1 MRLVHYFLA
10 KVIRSRSHK
19 AFSFFK
25 FLVLVFLL
33 LFYPFSFSGVYYLCA
48 EFSTLGLSVL
58 TSNFPVV
65 GIVVIGGLQKR
76 FVHM

>member
-1 MRLVHYFLA
+1 
-10 KVIRSRSHK
+10 
-19 AFSFFK
+19 
-25 FLVLVFLL
+25 VLVFLL